1 MTGYNW
7 SSTTIIQLTNQRNN
21 NHTMQNASTNTEVL
35 ILTTHSRDTMPT
47 VMHTVALGIPPRLR
61 SPAKQ
66 KKRRG
71 KKVHNEKVV
80 KSCKRK
86 VTDIDDESSESEK
99 NSESD
104 SPKEKSRKK
113 KRQRTISLSSDEE
126 MEVVDNAPKPL
137 PAVEEVDDMDVEPI
151 ACDSVSNNPRR
162 LMNMTYDTVVGR

>member
-1 MTGYNW
+1 
-7 SSTTIIQLTNQRNN
+7 
-21 NHTMQNASTNTEVL
+21 
-35 ILTTHSRDTMPT
+35 MPT
-47 VMHTVALGIPPRLR
+47 VTRTVALGIPARLR

-66 KKRRG
+66 KKRRA

-86 VTDIDDESSESEK
+86 VTDIDDESSDEE

-113 KRQRTISLSSDEE
+113 KRQRTIPLLSDEE
-126 MEVVDNAPKPL
+126 MEVVDNAAKPL
-137 PAVEEVDDMDVEPI
+137 PVVEEVDDMDVEPT

>member
-1 MTGYNW
+1 
-7 SSTTIIQLTNQRNN
+7 
-21 NHTMQNASTNTEVL
+21 MQNASTNTEV
-35 ILTTHSRDTMPT
+35 ILTAHSRDNTMPT
-47 VMHTVALGIPPRLR
+47 VTRTVALGIPPRLR

-66 KKRRG
+66 KKRRA

-86 VTDIDDESSESEK
+86 VTDIDDEPSESEE

-113 KRQRTISLSSDEE
+113 KRQRTIPLSSDEE

-137 PAVEEVDDMDVEPI
+137 PVVEEVDDMDV
-151 ACDSVSNNPRR
+151 DSVSNNPRR